1 MIDDPQKFL
10 EVAIEAVKS
19 AEPIFRA
26 SFGHPSVVYTKSSP
40 TDVVTDADREIEKLL
55 VTEIKKHFPD
65 HDIVGE
71 EFSSTIQPTAPYY
84 WYLDPIDG
92 TRMFV
97 HGLPTCCISVA
108 VCDREGPLAGVV
120 FNPETHELFT
130 ALRGKGAFKN
140 GKLLAVSTASKLS
153 VSFGGLGW
161 TNSEESGEFL
171 GKLVPRI
178 GKVRVLGS
186 SAYQLCLVAEGR
198 MDFYIVSGIHPWDIA
213 AGVLIAKEAGAVLTD
228 FEGGVYDISLPRVL
242 ATNGHLHAD
251 LVGVVQKSGV

>member
-1 MIDDPQKFL
+1 MTDDPQKFL
-10 EVAIEAVKS
+10 EVALEAVKL
-19 AEPIFRA
+19 AGPIFRA
-26 SFGHPSVVYTKSSP
+26 SFGHPPVVYTKSSP

-65 HDIVGE
+65 HDVIGE
-71 EFSSTIQPTAPYY
+71 EFSSGLKPTAKYS

-108 VCDREGPLAGVV
+108 VCDSEGPLAGVI
-120 FNPETHELFT
+120 FNPETNELFT

-140 GKLLAVSTASKLS
+140 GEHIGVSKADKLPL
-153 VSFGGLGW
+153 SFGGLGW
-161 TNSEESGEFL
+161 TNSQESGEFL

-228 FEGGVYDISLPRVL
+228 FEGGAYDISIPKIL
-242 ATNGHLHAD
+242 ATNGHFHPD
-251 LVGVVQKSGV
+251 LVEVVQKSGV